1 MVRSLD
7 GCESVGSPGYG
18 RTGLTMWKDS
28 KEKRVS
34 AVTVAMNC
42 LIFVDYLVM
51 CVLSVR
57 LNDDFLE
64 GILIRSCLS
73 LCLSCME
80 IQCSAHDKLSAKHE
94 SND

>member
-28 KEKRVS
+28 KEIVS

-42 LIFVDYLVM
+42 LIFVDYLVV
-51 CVLSVR
+51 CVLPVH

-80 IQCSAHDKLSAKHE
+80 IQCSAHDKLSAKH
-94 SND
+94 